1 MFRVSS
7 HSVAVETGRYQ
18 GVLDVNRVCNLCED
32 DIEDEFHFI
41 LKCPIY
47 QNFRSKYI
55 KVY

>member
-18 GVLDVNRVCNLCED
+18 GVLNVNRLCNLCE

-41 LKCPIY
+41 LKCPIH